1 MKLHGEIKLPG
12 DKSITHRALMIGAM
26 CEGDVIVNNP
36 LISEDIMASIN
47 ILIALGIE
55 VKQYNDHLIICG
67 KGIMGFTK
75 PKIRLNCFN
84 SGTTARLLLGLLTG
98 YDFDAVLIGDKSLS
112 KRPMRRVVKHLQVL
126 NSNILLKEEN
136 YLPAHILPTNICAN
150 QIKLDVS
157 SAQVKTAVML
167 AALKSKKTT
176 TIYELTK
183 SRDHTERLLAYLG
196 CDISV
201 KGLEIKLSGK
211 NELKPLAISVP
222 GDFSAAAF
230 FIVATL
236 ITPGSEILIKACG
249 LNSTRSG
256 IFTVLKQIDANIK
269 IFNQKTVN
277 NEISGDI
284 LIKYQDKLK
293 PFLIDGA
300 LVPLLIDEIPIL
312 ALLATQIDGIS
323 IIKSASELRVKES
336 DRIKVTTE
344 VLSLLNA
351 DVRELKD
358 GLIISGKTRL
368 KPQVV
373 NTYNDHRISMML
385 KVARLIC
392 EDLIII
398 NSDCDKI
405 SYPEFEN
412 DLRILMK

>member
-1 MKLHGEIKLPG
+1 
-12 DKSITHRALMIGAM
+12 
-26 CEGDVIVNNP
+26 
-36 LISEDIMASIN
+36 
-47 ILIALGIE
+47 
-55 VKQYNDHLIICG
+55 
-67 KGIMGFTK
+67 
-75 PKIRLNCFN
+75 
-84 SGTTARLLLGLLTG
+84 
-98 YDFDAVLIGDKSLS
+98 
-112 KRPMRRVVKHLQVL
+112 
-126 NSNILLKEEN
+126 
-136 YLPAHILPTNICAN
+136 
-150 QIKLDVS
+150 
-157 SAQVKTAVML
+157 
-167 AALKSKKTT
+167 
-176 TIYELTK
+176 
-183 SRDHTERLLAYLG
+183 
-196 CDISV
+196 
-201 KGLEIKLSGK
+201 
-211 NELKPLAISVP
+211 
-222 GDFSAAAF
+222 
-230 FIVATL
+230 
-236 ITPGSEILIKACG
+236 
-249 LNSTRSG
+249 
-256 IFTVLKQIDANIK
+256 
-269 IFNQKTVN
+269 VN